1 MEEYGGM
8 TACVNAA
15 CHRLVEESWG
25 DSDTLCVFQLDSMLV
40 SKQGS
45 FKWRCLSMTL
55 APYYDRVVARIRRLE
70 EAGVRVVVMHIYRE
84 FNTLADGLA
93 NEVLD
98 SGREVSEGW
107 YTQAP

>member
-1 MEEYGGM
+1 M
-8 TACVNAA
+8 
-15 CHRLVEESWG
+15 LVTGWLKGHGG

-45 FKWRCLSMTL
+45 FKWRCLSMAL
-55 APYYDRVVARIRRLE
+55 APYYDHVVASLRRLE
-70 EAGVRVVVMHIYRE
+70 AEGVQVVVMHIYRE

-98 SGREVSEGW
+98 SGRGVSEEW
-107 YTQAP
+107 YTHVP